1 MRHLI
6 TIILLI
12 TVTAIAT
19 GQNMSYSEWKKEA
32 KEDIRLFPK
41 YGEVPKT
48 KEQKLADQELIDD
61 YVKQEGSRMKASEL
75 LVRLGFNYL
84 YKGDLKTAMYRFNQ
98 AWILE
103 PENSNCFWGF
113 GAIYFTFGDYENAL
127 KQYDEGL
134 KVDANSSNILTDKAT
149 IFMTKYMNNHI
160 DNDFNEALTLF
171 RKSYSISPKNQ
182 NTLFKLS
189 VCYFQKKDCENVL
202 FFYNECLKLGGR
214 PITKEFTEALN
225 KECKK

>member
-61 YVKQEGSRMKASEL
+61 YVKQEGSRMKAFEL

-103 PENSNCFWGF
+103 PENANCFWGF

-134 KVDANSSNILTDKAT
+134 KVDANSSGILTDKAT

-160 DNDFNEALTLF
+160 ENDYNEALTLF

-189 VCYFQKKDCENVL
+189 VCYFHTYSGVYPPTFE
-202 FFYNECLKLGGR
+202 
-214 PITKEFTEALN
+214 
-225 KECKK
+225 

>member
-6 TIILLI
+6 TIILVI
-12 TVTAIAT
+12 TAT
-19 GQNMSYSEWKKEA
+19 GIASGQKISYSEWKKET
-32 KEDIRLFPK
+32 KVDIRLLPK

-61 YVKQEGSRMKASEL
+61 YVKQEGNRTTASEL

-98 AWILE
+98 AWILD
-103 PENSNCFWGF
+103 PENPNCFWGF

-127 KQYDEGL
+127 KQYDDGL

-149 IFMTKYMNNHI
+149 VFMTKYMNNHI
-160 DNDFNEALTLF
+160 DTDYNEALTFF
-171 RKSYSISPKNQ
+171 RKSYSINPKNQ

-189 VCYFQKKDCENVL
+189 VCYFQKKDCENAL
-202 FFYNECLKLGGR
+202 FFYNECKKLGGR
-214 PITKEFTEALN
+214 HITKEFTEALN
-225 KECKK
+225 EECKK